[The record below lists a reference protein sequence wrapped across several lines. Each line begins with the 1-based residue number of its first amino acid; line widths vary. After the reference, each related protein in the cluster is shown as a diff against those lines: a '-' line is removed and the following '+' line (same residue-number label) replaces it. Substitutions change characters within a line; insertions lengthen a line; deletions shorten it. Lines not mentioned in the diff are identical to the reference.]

1 MKIQKISMFVMLG
14 VVLSGCESRIDVV
27 NQEMANIRNQ
37 QPIAIEPAPDFVP
50 VESFNYAAQQLR
62 SPFIPGS
69 LASELKIMA
78 GKRVYPN
85 LNRQLQPLESFPI
98 ENLNLKGSLRNQ
110 SGQIMALIQTPDGQ
124 VERVQV
130 GSYMGLNHG
139 RIIKITPTQ
148 IDVMEIIPDGR
159 EGFVERPRSLILIG
173 PAP

>member
-1 MKIQKISMFVMLG
+1 VKTILLIIS
-14 VVLSGCESRIDVV
+14 R
-27 NQEMANIRNQ
+27 
-37 QPIAIEPAPDFVP
+37 
-50 VESFNYAAQQLR
+50 
-62 SPFIPGS
+62 
-69 LASELKIMA
+69 
-78 GKRVYPN
+78 
-85 LNRQLQPLESFPI
+85 
-98 ENLNLKGSLRNQ
+98 NLNLKGSLRNQ

-159 EGFVERPRSLILIG
+159 EGYVERPRSLILIG